1 MANKRLTSDTWSFFC
16 ENIARGKRHIDY
28 EIDFQAYK
36 CNLHGKKVKKK
47 KKKASK
53 SGIGKLGF
61 LSICMIKSFVFGY
74 MM

>member
-47 KKKASK
+47 KKKKQARVGLVV
-53 SGIGKLGF
+53 GIFEHLHD
-61 LSICMIKSFVFGY
+61 
-74 MM
+74 